1 MFKIKTLAITLILT
15 IFSTAVSA
23 GNFTFSFKKNSEYYL
38 KAVGTSNVKKGSGE
52 TKVKISLKDKKKK
65 LFYIEYKCNYNVT
78 GKGNYDVKIDMLTR
92 KITPTHPSVFGCS
105 EDDTAE
111 KGANAILKY
120 IESGCTAD
128 LILRVKVTADQAKKG
143 EFHLVGV
150 FGFKE
155 GPLKFNDREGFK
167 LAGWGG

>member
-1 MFKIKTLAITLILT
+1 
-15 IFSTAVSA
+15 
-23 GNFTFSFKKNSEYYL
+23 
-38 KAVGTSNVKKGSGE
+38 
-52 TKVKISLKDKKKK
+52 
-65 LFYIEYKCNYNVT
+65 
-78 GKGNYDVKIDMLTR
+78 MLTR

-120 IESGCTAD
+120 IESGFTAD